1 MSFRITR
8 KDKIMLISWIVE
20 KDQSVS
26 PMTAEIH
33 YGSFLEGVPEG
44 NGFMMEEGL

>member
-20 KDQSVS
+20 KDKSVS

-33 YGSFLEGVPEG
+33 DGSFLEGVPEG

>member
-33 YGSFLEGVPEG
+33 YGSFLEGVLEG